1 MENHLGRGIT
11 DGAVMPFSINIRVV
25 PLIFFL
31 ALYFAFMLNWRGV
44 IHFYDILYNLQTFDI
59 GFAISLPI
67 FLVAALNFVFIP
79 FSIRYFLKPFFAI
92 LILLSSIVS
101 YTMMKYRVLFDQT
114 MIQNIFETNQNEAFS
129 YVSLP
134 ILGWVLISGIL
145 PSILLF
151 SISIEYPKS
160 WIVGIAKRIAS
171 MLASLLVICVI
182 AGLYYQDYVSV
193 GRNNPNLQREIVP
206 ANFVNSTIKYVYKR
220 YLAEPIP
227 FTTLGDDATRTVSKE
242 KPTLMFLVIG
252 ETARGKNFSMNGYE
266 KDTNPFTSKIDNV
279 ISFRDVRSC
288 GTATAVSIPC
298 MFSNMGRKDYDD
310 NQARNSEG
318 LLDVLQKSGISV
330 YWKENDGGCKG
341 VCDRVPNVE
350 IKPKDNPKF
359 CDKNTCYDEVLLQNL
374 DDEIAHMKGDKL
386 VALHLIGSH
395 GPTYY
400 KRYPDE
406 HRFFKPDCPRS
417 DIENCS
423 NEELVNTYDNTIRY
437 TDFVIAE
444 MIKKLKSYE
453 DRYNTSLLYVSDHG
467 ESLGAMGLYLH
478 GTPYKFA
485 PDDQTR
491 VPMQIWMSPGLLADK
506 GIDLECMQQIAQGS
520 RFSHDNLFSSMLGI
534 WDVNT
539 TVYNQDLDIFRQCRT
554 VK

>member
-1 MENHLGRGIT
+1 
-11 DGAVMPFSINIRVV
+11 MPFSINIRVV